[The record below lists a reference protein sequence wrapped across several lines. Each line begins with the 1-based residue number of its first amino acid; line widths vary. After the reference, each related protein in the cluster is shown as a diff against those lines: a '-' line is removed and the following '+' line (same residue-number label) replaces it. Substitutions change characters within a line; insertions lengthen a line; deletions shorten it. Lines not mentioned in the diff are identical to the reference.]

1 MSRKGW
7 HILREGDGL
16 TLARRLP
23 VRFDVVAET
32 RLVDGSLTRLAQQ
45 IRQDLWRLLQRLR
58 GFSPVI
64 ELTRRD
70 GVVHVRA
77 GGRIDGAV
85 PPGTRDRIVA
95 LLADSQTRARWQS
108 YAAHRR
114 GLA

>member
-23 VRFDVVAET
+23 VRFDVVAE
-32 RLVDGSLTRLAQQ
+32 TRLAQQ

-85 PPGTRDRIVA
+85 PAGTRDRIVA

>member
-32 RLVDGSLTRLAQQ
+32 RLAQQ
-45 IRQDLWRLLQRLR
+45 IRQDLWRLLQRLG

-85 PPGTRDRIVA
+85 PSGTRDRIVA
-95 LLADSQTRARWQS
+95 LLADSQIRARWQS